1 MSSPHH
7 KHADRNIIILFYF
20 FFVHY
25 ARFNSQIYE
34 KEIAK
39 RGNTHNAVKIKL
51 HMFQL
56 WSSVFAKSVLVMI
69 KLRSAMF
76 RVSNMQPQLLLFSI
90 TNVSISLSNLHLDHQ
105 GGHIPPCDASFCPP
119 IFLSFF
125 PYREKGRIHAPLD
138 LVLLDM
144 NSFQVR
150 NNRNNKEYNKKSGFI
165 SGQKLI
171 ATK

>member
-1 MSSPHH
+1 MGGWL
-7 KHADRNIIILFYF
+7 DRR
-20 FFVHY
+20 
-25 ARFNSQIYE
+25 RFNHKRERKGRLSGDEYVVKKIEGNYHQFTYE
-34 KEIAK
+34 IHEQEIEK
-39 RGNTHNAVKIKL
+39 RGNTPIGTKIKL

-119 IFLSFF
+119 IFLSLF
-125 PYREKGRIHAPLD
+125 PY
-138 LVLLDM
+138 
-144 NSFQVR
+144 
-150 NNRNNKEYNKKSGFI
+150 
-165 SGQKLI
+165 
-171 ATK
+171 